1 LFRIILIRIIIRII
15 LNDGVIVMKV
25 VHTSGKRKT
34 AIARGTVRE
43 GTGKVRINKVPLE
56 LYSPE
61 LARLKLTEPLELA
74 GEVANQVDISIRV
87 NGGGVMGQAEAARMV
102 IAKGL
107 VQWTQDMDLK
117 EIYTQYDRTM
127 LVGDPRRSEPKKYG
141 GPGARARKQKSYR

>member
-1 LFRIILIRIIIRII
+1 
-15 LNDGVIVMKV
+15 MSKV

-43 GTGKVRINKVPLE
+43 GTGKVKVNRKPVE

-61 LARLKLTEPLELA
+61 LARLKIFEPLELA
-74 GEVANQVDISIRV
+74 GDLVDSVDINVRV
-87 NGGGVMGQAEAARMV
+87 IGGGVMGQAEAARMV

-107 VQWTQDMDLK
+107 VEYYGDMNLK
-117 EIYTQYDRTM
+117 DRYVQYDRTM
-127 LVGDPRRSEPKKYG
+127 LVGDPRRSESKKFG

>member
-1 LFRIILIRIIIRII
+1 
-15 LNDGVIVMKV
+15 MKKV

-43 GTGKVRINKVPLE
+43 GKGRIRVNKSPIE
-56 LYSPE
+56 LYDPE

-74 GEVANQVDISIRV
+74 GEDVVNNVDISV
-87 NGGGVMGQAEAARMV
+87 HVTGGGVMGQAEAARMV

-107 VQWTQDMDLK
+107 VQWNNDMELK
-117 EIYTQYDRTM
+117 EKYSQYDRTM